1 MVSEKL
7 INSSEIKKTIG
18 HLIIYRTIVFFM
30 AFCFLTEEAI
40 FSWKIFFSRLKRL
53 KRRLK
58 RREMWFLAGV
68 RMYVCVCVCVYVSD
82 FQRLKP
88 R

>member
-1 MVSEKL
+1 MKFL
-7 INSSEIKKTIG
+7 GGLFFNIIASSLRKYVFVKKT
-18 HLIIYRTIVFFM
+18 
-30 AFCFLTEEAI
+30 
-40 FSWKIFFSRLKRL
+40 FSRYYCQSTQNI
-53 KRRLK
+53 LK

-68 RMYVCVCVCVYVSD
+68 RMYMFVRVYVCVRARVRACVSD

>member
-1 MVSEKL
+1 MGSLMPRIMGQVS
-7 INSSEIKKTIG
+7 
-18 HLIIYRTIVFFM
+18 
-30 AFCFLTEEAI
+30 
-40 FSWKIFFSRLKRL
+40 
-53 KRRLK
+53 LK

-68 RMYVCVCVCVYVSD
+68 RMCVRVCVRVYVSD